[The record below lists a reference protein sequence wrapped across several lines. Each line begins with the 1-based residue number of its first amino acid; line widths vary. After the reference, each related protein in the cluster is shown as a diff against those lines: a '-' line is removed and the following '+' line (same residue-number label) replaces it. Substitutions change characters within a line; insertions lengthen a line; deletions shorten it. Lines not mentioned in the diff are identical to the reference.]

1 MVVGTLSAE
10 GESREEQDLVLDL
23 MEVLGLEVLVLV
35 LGEGLIMVE
44 GDLEV
49 LIMEEVAVTALS

>member
-10 GESREEQDLVLDL
+10 GESREEQDLV
-23 MEVLGLEVLVLV
+23 EVLGLEVLVLV

-44 GDLEV
+44 EDLEG